1 MLLTHEIH
9 CYADANLSSHVMS
22 QKTASELSELR
33 QKEST
38 LFLIKLG
45 YDRARSRP
53 DWHIHLTAE
62 THACI
67 SSSSDS
73 KAMAVKAS
81 IIYNLFF
88 CIGTQ

>member
-1 MLLTHEIH
+1 MLLTHEIY
-9 CYADANLSSHVMS
+9 CYADANLSSH
-22 QKTASELSELR
+22 LSELR

-53 DWHIHLTAE
+53 DWHIHLMAE

-67 SSSSDS
+67 SFLL
-73 KAMAVKAS
+73 
-81 IIYNLFF
+81 I
-88 CIGTQ
+88 